1 MVKTVLVGFFLM
13 LTSELSAQS
22 FTKEIL
28 QFANEGNRRAL
39 EALRAQSL
47 NEEERV
53 MVDALLQLDGAVAAK
68 MYQSLIAKNPSSPFV
83 RLADSRLREYNLA
96 VGGGYAS
103 TAPVPLPTP
112 KAIDSKPTESMLTE
126 SKPIEPKPSEPKAPE
141 PKSTEAQLSD
151 MLPKPVPNKVASSGL
166 IRFTIQFGSF
176 FSRAQAETL
185 QKQLRSKVATR
196 IVEINDDSG
205 RTAYKV
211 RSEAFY
217 DSKADATSA
226 AKKLNLDF
234 YVVAE

>member
-1 MVKTVLVGFFLM
+1 MVKLSLM
-13 LTSELSAQS
+13 TLSLLLASELLAQP
-22 FTKEIL
+22 FTKEIV
-28 QFANEGNRRAL
+28 QAATDGNRRAL
-39 EALRAQSL
+39 ESLRQQAL
-47 NEEERV
+47 NEEEKLI
-53 MVDALLQLDGAVAAK
+53 VDALLQLDGAVAAK

-96 VGGGYAS
+96 VGGGYAT
-103 TAPVPLPTP
+103 TAPVAPSPEP
-112 KAIDSKPTESMLTE
+112 KPVEPKPTEP
-126 SKPIEPKPSEPKAPE
+126 KPIEPTKPVEQ
-141 PKSTEAQLSD
+141 QLSD
-151 MLPKPVPNKVASSGL
+151 ILPKPVPNKTASSGL

-196 IVEINDDSG
+196 IVELMDDSG

-211 RSEAFY
+211 RSESFY
-217 DSKADATSA
+217 DSKSEATSV

>member
-1 MVKTVLVGFFLM
+1 MVKTTLIVFFLN
-13 LTSELSAQS
+13 LTIELSAQP
-22 FTKEIL
+22 FTKEIV
-28 QFANEGNRRAL
+28 QAANEGNRRAL
-39 EALRAQSL
+39 ESLRQYAL
-47 NEEERV
+47 NEEEKL

-103 TAPVPLPTP
+103 ASPIVPLPEP
-112 KAIDSKPTESMLTE
+112 KPIETKPIEP
-126 SKPIEPKPSEPKAPE
+126 KPIEPKPSESKPIETKPAE
-141 PKSTEAQLSD
+141 LQLSD
-151 MLPKPVPNKVASSGL
+151 ILPKPVPNKAASSGL

-176 FSRAQAETL
+176 SSRAQAETL

-196 IVEINDDSG
+196 IVELIDDSG

-211 RSEAFY
+211 RSESFY
-217 DSKADATSA
+217 DSKSDATSA

>member
-1 MVKTVLVGFFLM
+1 MVKALLVGFFWI
-13 LTSELSAQS
+13 LTAKLSAQP

-28 QFANEGNRRAL
+28 QAASEGNRGAL
-39 EALRAQSL
+39 QNLRAHAL
-47 NEEERV
+47 NDEETL
-53 MVDALLQLDGAVAAK
+53 MVNALLQLDGAVAAK

-96 VGGGYAS
+96 VGGRYAS
-103 TAPVPLPTP
+103 SAPTPLPATNP
-112 KAIDSKPTESMLTE
+112 IA
-126 SKPIEPKPSEPKAPE
+126 SKPIESQPTEPKAPE
-141 PKSTEAQLSD
+141 AKPVEQKLSD
-151 MLPKPVPNKVASSGL
+151 VLPKPVPNKTASSGS

-185 QKQLRSKVATR
+185 QKQLRSKVTTR
-196 IVEINDDSG
+196 IVELNDDSG

-211 RSEAFY
+211 RSESFY
-217 DSKADATSA
+217 DSKSEATSV

>member
-1 MVKTVLVGFFLM
+1 MVRTIFIWVFLI
-13 LTSELSAQS
+13 LADELCAQS
-22 FTKEIL
+22 FTKDIL
-28 QFANEGNRRAL
+28 QAANEGNRKAL
-39 EALRAQSL
+39 ETLSTQAL
-47 NEEERV
+47 NDEEKLIV
-53 MVDALLQLDGAVAAK
+53 NALLQLDGAVAAK

-103 TAPVPLPTP
+103 TAPAFLATP
-112 KAIDSKPTESMLTE
+112 NPIE
-126 SKPIEPKPSEPKAPE
+126 SKPIEPRASEPKLRE
-141 PKSTEAQLSD
+141 SQLSD
-151 MLPKPVPNKVASSGL
+151 LLPKPAPNKMPNTGL

-196 IVEINDDSG
+196 IVEIGDDSG

-211 RSEAFY
+211 RSETFY
-217 DSKADATSA
+217 DSKSEATSV

>member
-1 MVKTVLVGFFLM
+1 MVKLSLM
-13 LTSELSAQS
+13 TLSLLLASELLAQP
-22 FTKEIL
+22 FTKEIV
-28 QFANEGNRRAL
+28 QAATDGNRRAL
-39 EALRAQSL
+39 ESLRQQAL
-47 NEEERV
+47 NEEEKLI
-53 MVDALLQLDGAVAAK
+53 VDALLQLDGAVAAK

-96 VGGGYAS
+96 VGGGYAT
-103 TAPVPLPTP
+103 TAPVAPSPEP
-112 KAIDSKPTESMLTE
+112 KPVEPKPTEP
-126 SKPIEPKPSEPKAPE
+126 KPIEPKPAEP
-141 PKSTEAQLSD
+141 QLSD
-151 MLPKPVPNKVASSGL
+151 ILPKPVPNKTASSGL

-196 IVEINDDSG
+196 IVELMDDSG

-211 RSEAFY
+211 RSESFY
-217 DSKADATSA
+217 DSKSEATSV

>member
-1 MVKTVLVGFFLM
+1 MVKQSLIALGLFLA
-13 LTSELSAQS
+13 SELSAQP
-22 FTKEIL
+22 FTKEIV
-28 QFANEGNRRAL
+28 QAATDGNRRAL
-39 EALRAQSL
+39 ESLRQQTL
-47 NEEERV
+47 NEEEKLI
-53 MVDALLQLDGAVAAK
+53 VDALLHLDGAVAAK

-103 TAPVPLPTP
+103 VAPIAPQP
-112 KAIDSKPTESMLTE
+112 
-126 SKPIEPKPSEPKAPE
+126 EPKPSET
-141 PKSTEAQLSD
+141 KSIETKPMETKPSDTKPTESQLSD
-151 MLPKPVPNKVASSGL
+151 ILPKPVPNKAASSGL

-176 FSRAQAETL
+176 FSRSQAETL

-196 IVEINDDSG
+196 IVELMDDSG

-211 RSEAFY
+211 RSESFY
-217 DSKADATSA
+217 ESKSEATSA

>member
-1 MVKTVLVGFFLM
+1 MVKHSLIALGLFLA
-13 LTSELSAQS
+13 SELSAQP
-22 FTKEIL
+22 FTKEIV
-28 QFANEGNRRAL
+28 QAANDGNRRAL
-39 EALRAQSL
+39 ELLRQQAL
-47 NEEERV
+47 NEEEKLI
-53 MVDALLQLDGAVAAK
+53 VDALLHLDGAVAAK

-103 TAPVPLPTP
+103 SAPVAPPP
-112 KAIDSKPTESMLTE
+112 
-126 SKPIEPKPSEPKAPE
+126 EPKPVEPKPTAPQPTE
-141 PKSTEAQLSD
+141 PKPMEPTKPVEQQLSD
-151 MLPKPVPNKVASSGL
+151 ILPKPVPNKTASSGL

-176 FSRAQAETL
+176 FSRSQAETL

-196 IVEINDDSG
+196 IVELTDDSG

-211 RSEAFY
+211 RSESFY
-217 DSKADATSA
+217 DSKSEATSE

>member
-1 MVKTVLVGFFLM
+1 MVKRIFVALFWIFTA
-13 LTSELSAQS
+13 ELSAQS

-28 QFANEGNRRAL
+28 QAASDGKRSAL
-39 EALRAQSL
+39 EAVHKQGL
-47 NEEERV
+47 NDEEKLI
-53 MVDALLQLDGAVAAK
+53 VDALLQFDGAVAAK

-96 VGGGYAS
+96 VGGGYSTTAS
-103 TAPVPLPTP
+103 ASLPAPNPT
-112 KAIDSKPTESMLTE
+112 D
-126 SKPIEPKPSEPKAPE
+126 SKPIEPKAQEPTPVQQ
-141 PKSTEAQLSD
+141 QLSD
-151 MLPKPVPNKVASSGL
+151 VLPKPLPNKAARSGL

-185 QKQLRSKVATR
+185 QKQLRSKISTR
-196 IVEINDDSG
+196 VVELNDDAG

-211 RSEAFY
+211 RSESFY
-217 DSKADATSA
+217 ESKSDATSA

>member
-1 MVKTVLVGFFLM
+1 MVKTLLVTFFLM
-13 LTSELSAQS
+13 LSTELFAQS

-28 QFANEGNRRAL
+28 QFATAGNRGAL

-47 NEEERV
+47 NEEEKLIV
-53 MVDALLQLDGAVAAK
+53 NALLQVDGAVAAK

-103 TAPVPLPTP
+103 SASISLPAPNP
-112 KAIDSKPTESMLTE
+112 IEST
-126 SKPIEPKPSEPKAPE
+126 PIEPKPTQTNPSESKPTE
-141 PKSTEAQLSD
+141 PQLSD
-151 MLPKPVPNKVASSGL
+151 ILPKPVPNKPPTSGL

-185 QKQLRSKVATR
+185 QKQLRSRVATR
-196 IVEINDDSG
+196 IVELDDGSG

-217 DSKADATSA
+217 DSKSDATSA